1 MDEDEG
7 AMVKRKL
14 EVLTKE
20 VSALH
25 SFTLNTVMQKEGSEK
40 DLLSLTG

>member
-14 EVLTKE
+14 EVLR
-20 VSALH
+20 SFCLALLH
-25 SFTLNTVMQKEGSEK
+25 FKYCHAERRV
-40 DLLSLTG
+40 